1 MATVITNGGEEW
13 TVDKI
18 NEAVS
23 TKPEYVDW
31 GSGAGTAAKADT
43 AIFTVLPEAR
53 VLGTS
58 SKVGTLATAVYQLIA
73 TLTSAAGATVTN
85 VGFWTASSAGTLVIH
100 ADHGNVV
107 LAAADKIE
115 YTLQIDPS

>member
-1 MATVITNGGEEW
+1 LTR
-13 TVDKI
+13 
-18 NEAVS
+18 S
-23 TKPEYVDW
+23 TKPSPPSLNTSIGDRAQERPPKPM
-31 GSGAGTAAKADT
+31 S